1 MGIWEY
7 SDIIGYSILLI
18 YIYVYICIGNMVLL
32 HLTSKLVPG
41 SKHNIYIYIDMII
54 YFPYSI
60 GHPFDACIS
69 SC

>member
-1 MGIWEY
+1 MGLWEY

-41 SKHNIYIYIDMII
+41 SKHNIYRYDHL
-54 YFPYSI
+54 FSI
-60 GHPFDACIS
+60 QYWTSFRFMYKFLLMD
-69 SC
+69 